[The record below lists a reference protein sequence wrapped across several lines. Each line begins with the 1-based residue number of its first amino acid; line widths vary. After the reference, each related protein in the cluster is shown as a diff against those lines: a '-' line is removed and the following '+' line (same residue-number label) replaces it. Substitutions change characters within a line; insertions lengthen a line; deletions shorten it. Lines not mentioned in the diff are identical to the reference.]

1 MKIFIADLIS
11 NFITTQ
17 PREINVAEQ
26 EMQKI
31 NEKTENR
38 MFKRS

>member
-1 MKIFIADLIS
+1 MKIFITDLIS

-17 PREINVAEQ
+17 PPEINVAEQ